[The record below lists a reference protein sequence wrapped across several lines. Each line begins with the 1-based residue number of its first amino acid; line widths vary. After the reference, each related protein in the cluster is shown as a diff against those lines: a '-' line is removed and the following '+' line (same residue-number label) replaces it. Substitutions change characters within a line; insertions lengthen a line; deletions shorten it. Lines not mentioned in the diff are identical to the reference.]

1 MKIELNYVTAK
12 VSGWHL
18 NIDMAG
24 GFSGTFWFSAKP
36 TAKQIRWCKNR
47 MRDGV

>member
-12 VSGWHL
+12 ESGWHL
-18 NIDMAG
+18 NIDMAD

-36 TAKQIRWCKNR
+36 TAKQIRWCKNH
-47 MRDGV
+47 MRAGV